1 VKCPFLLGDID
12 DRISTANSGIMR
24 GKMSK
29 LKSIVNLLIILLS
42 ITQLSYAA
50 SLHLEW
56 DANNEADLAGYKVY
70 YGTSSGNYGEPDDA
84 GNVTEHELSGLT
96 EGETY
101 YVAITAYDNSDN
113 ESQKSDEESG
123 VAQSPPDTQDPTIT
137 ITSPTS
143 SSTYTTSNS
152 TINISGTASD
162 NVGVTEVIWANDRGG
177 SGSASGTTNWSVSN
191 ISLQSGQNIIT
202 VTAKD
207 AADNLS
213 TDTLTVTYTPPD
225 TQDPTINITSPTSS
239 PTYTT
244 SNSTINISGTA
255 SDNVGVT
262 EVTWENNRGGS
273 GTASGTT
280 YWSVTSISLQI
291 GENIITFTAH
301 DAAGNTGADIITV
314 NYTPPTTSTTS
325 SSTSST
331 TTSVVST
338 TTTTVPTTTSTS
350 SVSTTVSTTTTVL
363 TTTSST
369 PVTTT
374 KPATTTTLPSNT
386 TSVVTTSTTTTLSD
400 NTPPTGSITINKG
413 DEVTQSQ
420 NVELNLFA
428 TDDGKDLALENALM
442 TFSNDNEA
450 WSDLEPYKTT
460 KIWRLSPG
468 EGEKTVYAIFR
479 DASGNWMSK
488 PVNDK
493 ITYEEEKTSDDPY
506 KLQPA
511 SITASSE
518 LLPFWTKESVMD
530 GDPLTTWSTLPSF
543 FWKNEFIT
551 LDLGEIK
558 KISDF
563 DMYASRM
570 FGIDYFPANF
580 KIETSRDNAD
590 WKEMTTEN
598 SYNIKAAYTD
608 SWDFNA
614 SEARYIRVSI
624 TKAKFFFIFFYIV
637 QIAEI
642 EVYGWDMPEKPPLL
656 LEEKYLI
663 KDETDKDNEEKETEK
678 ADILNHEIPGVPGK
692 PVVTFK

>member
-1 VKCPFLLGDID
+1 MKVI
-12 DRISTANSGIMR
+12 IN
-24 GKMSK
+24 K
-29 LKSIVNLLIILLS
+29 LIFIVSILNIFIFVAITSYGASINL
-42 ITQLSYAA
+42 A
-50 SLHLEW
+50 W
-56 DANNEADLAGYKVY
+56 DANTEGDLGGYKIY
-70 YGTSSGNYGEPDDA
+70 YGTSSGNYGEPFNA
-84 GNVTEHELSGLT
+84 GKITEYELSGLT
-96 EGETY
+96 GGTRY
-101 YVAITAYDNSDN
+101 YIAITAYDTSEN
-113 ESQKSDEESG
+113 ESNKSEEVSG
-123 VAQSPPDTQDPTIT
+123 VAQLPPDTQDPTIT
-137 ITSPTS
+137 IT
-143 SSTYTTSNS
+143 
-152 TINISGTASD
+152 A
-162 NVGVTEVIWANDRGG
+162 
-177 SGSASGTTNWSVSN
+177 
-191 ISLQSGQNIIT
+191 
-202 VTAKD
+202 
-207 AADNLS
+207 
-213 TDTLTVTYTPPD
+213 
-225 TQDPTINITSPTSS
+225 PTSS
-239 PTYTT
+239 PVYNTT
-244 SNSTINISGTA
+244 DPNHFYLGSA
-255 SDNVGVT
+255 SDNMAVT

-442 TFSNDNEA
+442 TFSNDNED
-450 WSDLEPYKTT
+450 WSDLEPYMTT
-460 KIWRLSPG
+460 KMWRLSPG

>member
-1 VKCPFLLGDID
+1 MKVI
-12 DRISTANSGIMR
+12 IN
-24 GKMSK
+24 K
-29 LKSIVNLLIILLS
+29 LIFIVSILNIFIFVAITSYGASINL
-42 ITQLSYAA
+42 A
-50 SLHLEW
+50 W
-56 DANNEADLAGYKVY
+56 DANTEGDLGGYKIY
-70 YGTSSGNYGEPDDA
+70 YGTSSGNYGEPFNA
-84 GNVTEHELSGLT
+84 GKITEYELSGLT
-96 EGETY
+96 GGTRY
-101 YVAITAYDNSDN
+101 YIAITAYDTSEN
-113 ESQKSDEESG
+113 ESNKSEEVSG
-123 VAQSPPDTQDPTIT
+123 VAQLPPDTQDPTIT
-137 ITSPTS
+137 IT
-143 SSTYTTSNS
+143 
-152 TINISGTASD
+152 A
-162 NVGVTEVIWANDRGG
+162 
-177 SGSASGTTNWSVSN
+177 
-191 ISLQSGQNIIT
+191 
-202 VTAKD
+202 
-207 AADNLS
+207 
-213 TDTLTVTYTPPD
+213 
-225 TQDPTINITSPTSS
+225 PTSS
-239 PTYTT
+239 PVYNTT
-244 SNSTINISGTA
+244 DPNHFYLGSA
-255 SDNVGVT
+255 SDNMAVT